1 MGTIHSVAMSYP
13 IMDTAIVMTV
23 FVWIW
28 FVSLFNV
35 KIEKYYVWPII
46 ILPTKIT
53 IVVLLY
59 VNYYRYVDIW
69 LVETV
74 PRDSRHNIVFYVMG
88 GGEVF
93 SFVDNTR

>member
-1 MGTIHSVAMSYP
+1 MSYP

-35 KIEKYYVWPII
+35 KIEKYYVWHII

-59 VNYYRYVDIW
+59 VNYNRYVDIW
-69 LVETV
+69 LVETI
-74 PRDSRHNIVFYVMG
+74 PRDSRQNIVFYVMG
-88 GGEVF
+88 GGRF
-93 SFVDNTR
+93 SAS

>member
-35 KIEKYYVWPII
+35 KIEKYDVWH
-46 ILPTKIT
+46 ILPTKNVT
-53 IVVLLY
+53 
-59 VNYYRYVDIW
+59 RQ
-69 LVETV
+69 
-74 PRDSRHNIVFYVMG
+74 NIVFYVMG
-88 GGEVF
+88 GG
-93 SFVDNTR
+93 